1 MKRFSVFIM
10 IIFISITVFSQQI
23 NVTESKMKIAGDNNN
38 ALVVLIKET
47 DKKQITKEWTS
58 LMKTYK
64 AKVSGKKEVFAD
76 DATMPLISNNTVDV
90 YAIAEQVKND
100 VRLVVAFDLGG
111 AFLNSKDHNPQFK
124 AAETILYEFVV
135 EISKQNVQS
144 NLSAEKKK
152 LSGLEKKQSNL
163 KKSTDKMIRENEKMK
178 KKIADNEKVIKDNQK
193 EQESLDKEINDQ
205 KSTIQ
210 EIEKKFKSI
219 K

>member
-1 MKRFSVFIM
+1 MIIAIM
-10 IIFISITVFSQQI
+10 IALPAFSQQI
-23 NVTESKMKIAGDNNN
+23 KVTESKMKIAGDNNN

-58 LMKTYK
+58 LMKKHK
-64 AKVSGKKEVFAD
+64 AKVSGKKEIFAD
-76 DATMPLISNNTVDV
+76 DAILPFISNNTVDV
-90 YAIAEQVKND
+90 YAIADQVKND

-111 AFLNSKDHNPQFK
+111 AFLNSKDHSPQFK
-124 AAETILYEFVV
+124 AAETMLYEFAV

-152 LSGLEKKQSNL
+152 LSGLEKQQSKL
-163 KKSTDKMIRENEKMK
+163 KKDTDKMIKENEKMR

-193 EQESLDKEINDQ
+193 VQEKLDKEVNEQ
-205 KSTIQ
+205 KSSIQ